1 VKLIFARGYNPAYD
15 YCLTKS
21 FQDHGIAYGEEST
34 FDEAKRLV
42 LAFQEKAGMDPR
54 WKDVFN
60 PSAHKR
66 KIPESETLF
75 CLYVW
80 LWSLGPG
87 PRPAF
92 QYLFAKSLGI
102 TSYPDARL
110 YRELEHS
117 LKEAG
122 NFSSPR
128 KRLQKTLPNSTSGT
142 SVTLCGR
149 TLRAEART
157 KG

>member
-60 PSAHKR
+60 PMALVVRSRAATSFSVSVR
-66 KIPESETLF
+66 QESGNNKL
-75 CLYVW
+75 
-80 LWSLGPG
+80 PG
-87 PRPAF
+87 
-92 QYLFAKSLGI
+92 
-102 TSYPDARL
+102 
-110 YRELEHS
+110 REIV
-117 LKEAG
+117 
-122 NFSSPR
+122 
-128 KRLQKTLPNSTSGT
+128 SG
-142 SVTLCGR
+142 
-149 TLRAEART
+149 A
-157 KG
+157 